1 MILNILLRQ
10 GAGAIAKP
18 IVSKGE
24 YVKRGQLIAI
34 PNGLGAN
41 IHSSASGVVTAVNEN
56 SIIIEASNIDKDNF
70 IKLDKKDSLIEMI
83 EDAGIVGA
91 GGAGF
96 PTHIKLKS
104 ELVDGI
110 LIANASECEPNLHH
124 NIELT
129 TKYPDLIIRGI
140 SLAMEALNVKK
151 AIIAIKEK
159 HTEAVKA
166 LNNAI
171 GGENISVRYVK
182 DLYPSG
188 DERVLVRELL
198 NVELKPGELPIKAG
212 AVVLNVETL
221 KNIALC
227 IDERKP
233 VIDKDLTVGG
243 RVIDNP
249 RGKVYLDVPIGM
261 SFQDMIDKSK
271 GVIEPFGEI
280 VAGGAFTGKKA
291 DFSYPVTKVVGGIS
305 VSMPFPTE
313 NRKLGLLGCE
323 CGASI
328 ERLREIA
335 QGMNAEV
342 VASIN
347 CKRMEDIGNNRL
359 RCNLPG
365 VCPGQAESVLNLKR
379 QGAQAL
385 LVGSCQH

>member
-1 MILNILLRQ
+1 MIFNILLSQ

-41 IHSSASGVVTAVNEN
+41 IHSSASGVVADVNEI
-56 SIIIEASNIDKDNF
+56 SIIIEASDIDKDDF
-70 IKLDKKDSLIEMI
+70 IKLEKSDSLIEMI

-96 PTHIKLKS
+96 PTYIKLKS

-124 NIELT
+124 NIELM

-140 SLAMEALNVKK
+140 SLAMQALNVKK

-171 GGENISVRYVK
+171 GSENISIKYVQ

-198 NVELKPGELPIKAG
+198 NVELKPGELPLKAG

-221 KNIALC
+221 KNIAMC

-243 RVIDNP
+243 RVIDSP
-249 RGKVYLDVPIGM
+249 RGKVYLDVPIGT
-261 SFQDMIDKSK
+261 SFKDMIDKSK
-271 GVIEPFGEI
+271 CVIDPFGEI

-291 DFSYPVTKVVGGIS
+291 DFSYPVTKVTGGIS

-313 NRKLGLLGCE
+313 KRKLGLLGCE

-328 ERLREIA
+328 ERLKEIA
-335 QGMNAEV
+335 EGMNADV

-365 VCPGQAESVLNLKR
+365 VCPGQAESVLNLKK